1 MLDFLPVEYQ
11 IALGKINT
19 QRLYEIRMRA
29 GKPTIVRI
37 AEEYVY
43 LTDYGVSNDSE
54 NALISTV
61 EELEETVY
69 AAGKYSVYAVEEQL
83 RQGFLTAE
91 GGVRIGIAGRF
102 IFEKGQPIAVRDFSS
117 LCIRVPHE
125 IIGSGEEIYNYCLI
139 NGLKNLL
146 IVGPPGQGKTTIL
159 RDLARLISQKLFKNI
174 LICDER
180 GEIGIGNVGETT
192 DVYAYADK
200 KIAMAMGIRVMRP
213 DVIITD
219 ELGEED
225 APFVK
230 RATESGLK
238 VIASL
243 HAANITEILPQYR
256 KFFEKIIL
264 LDTTCVGRIRCI
276 EDGII

>member
-43 LTDYGVSNDSE
+43 LTNYGVSNDSE

-117 LCIRVPHE
+117 LCIRIPHE
-125 IIGSGEEIYNYCLI
+125 IVGSGEELYN
-139 NGLKNLL
+139 
-146 IVGPPGQGKTTIL
+146 
-159 RDLARLISQKLFKNI
+159 
-174 LICDER
+174 
-180 GEIGIGNVGETT
+180 
-192 DVYAYADK
+192 
-200 KIAMAMGIRVMRP
+200 
-213 DVIITD
+213 
-219 ELGEED
+219 
-225 APFVK
+225 
-230 RATESGLK
+230 
-238 VIASL
+238 
-243 HAANITEILPQYR
+243 H
-256 KFFEKIIL
+256 
-264 LDTTCVGRIRCI
+264 
-276 EDGII
+276 

>member
-11 IALGKINT
+11 ISLEKINT
-19 QRLYEIRMRA
+19 QRLYEIRMRV

-43 LTDYGVSNDSE
+43 LTNYGVSNVAE
-54 NALISTV
+54 NALIPTL

-91 GGVRIGIAGRF
+91 GGVRIGIAGKF
-102 IFEKGQPIAVRDFSS
+102 IFEKGQPITVRDFSS
-117 LCIRVPHE
+117 LCIRIPHE
-125 IIGSGEEIYNYCLI
+125 IIGSAEDIYNHCLSD
-139 NGLKNLL
+139 GLKNLL

-159 RDLARLISQKLFKNI
+159 RDLARLISKKTFKNI

-180 GEIGIGNVGETT
+180 GEIGIGNFGQTA

-200 KIAMAMGIRVMRP
+200 KVAMAMGIRVMRP

-219 ELGEED
+219 ELGEDD

-230 RATESGLK
+230 RATESGIK
-238 VIASL
+238 VTASL
-243 HAANITEILPQYR
+243 HAANMTEILPQY
-256 KFFEKIIL
+256 KKIFEKIVL
-264 LDTTCVGRIRCI
+264 LDGEKVGKIRSI
-276 EDGII
+276 EDGIL

>member
-43 LTDYGVSNDSE
+43 LTNYGVSNDSE

-69 AAGKYSVYAVEEQL
+69 AAGKYSVYAVEEHL

-125 IIGSGEEIYNYCLI
+125 IIGSGEEIYNHCLI

-159 RDLARLISQKLFKNI
+159 RDAIRKISNGIKEINFRGRTVGLV
-174 LICDER
+174 DER
-180 GEIGIGNVGETT
+180 GEIAACFQGIPQLDIGMRS
-192 DVYAYADK
+192 DVLTNCRK
-200 KIAMAMGIRVMRP
+200 QCGMSMVLRSMA
-213 DVIITD
+213 
-219 ELGEED
+219 
-225 APFVK
+225 
-230 RATESGLK
+230 
-238 VIASL
+238 
-243 HAANITEILPQYR
+243 
-256 KFFEKIIL
+256 
-264 LDTTCVGRIRCI
+264 GRCR
-276 EDGII
+276 